1 MGDGIFIPRMEK
13 EGETMTWEMSKIWSI
28 VRKDGD
34 IDDMIFANESKSD
47 PQSQTQIHSER

>member
-13 EGETMTWEMSKIWSI
+13 EGETMTWEISKIWSI

-34 IDDMIFANESKSD
+34 IDDMIFESEPAARKEAVVC
-47 PQSQTQIHSER
+47 SER

>member
-1 MGDGIFIPRMEK
+1 MEK
-13 EGETMTWEMSKIWSI
+13 EGETMTWEISKIWSI